1 MAGKPYQVI
10 ITDFITDNLA
20 PERQVLGDLA
30 EVVAL
35 GAMEEDQLIGQ
46 VEEADALIVYHVVSI
61 TEKTIPQLRRC
72 KLIVRAG
79 VGVDNVDGQACRLR
93 GIPLANV
100 PDYGTEEVADTA
112 LAMMLSLAR
121 GVHLLNSRLRAG
133 LGDWSYVQ
141 AAPIFRLRG
150 RVLGIVGLG
159 RIGTAMALRGKALG
173 MQVAFYDP
181 YKPDGYDKALGIRR
195 VETLEE
201 LARSAHVLSIHCPLT
216 EETRHMIDGRI
227 LGLMPPKSFLINTAR
242 GGIVVPEAVL
252 EALADGHLAGAGLDV
267 LEREP
272 PPDDDPIVRAWR
284 DPNHPA
290 HHRLIITPHSAFYCV
305 EGLEDM
311 RRKAAEACRRALLG
325 LPLRNVV
332 NESTA

>member
-1 MAGKPYQVI
+1 MSRNLLTYRVI
-10 ITDFITDNLA
+10 VTDFLTDDLA

-35 GAMEEDQLIGQ
+35 GATDEDQLVGQ
-46 VEEADALIVYHVVSI
+46 VEEADALIVYHVIRI
-61 TEKTIPQLRRC
+61 TEKTIHRLRRC
-72 KLIVRAG
+72 KLIVRGG
-79 VGVDNVDGQACRLR
+79 VGFDNVDGRACRQR

-100 PDYGTEEVADTA
+100 PDYGTEEVADSA
-112 LAMMLSLAR
+112 LAMMLTLAR

-133 LGDWSYVQ
+133 IGPWSYVQ
-141 AAPIFRLRG
+141 AAPILRLRG

-173 MQVAFYDP
+173 MDVWFYDP

-195 VETLEE
+195 LETLEE

-216 EETRHMIDGRI
+216 EQTRRMIDGGI
-227 LGLMPPKSFLINTAR
+227 LRLMPRGSYLINTAR
-242 GGIVVPEAVL
+242 GGIVAAEAVL

-267 LEREP
+267 LEQEP
-272 PPDDDPIVRAWR
+272 PPEDEPLLRAWR

-290 HHRLIITPHSAFYCV
+290 HHRLILNPHSAFYSV

-311 RRKAAEACRRALLG
+311 RRKAAEACRRAFLG

-332 NESTA
+332 N

>member
-1 MAGKPYQVI
+1 MSQGSQGYRVVV
-10 ITDFITDNLA
+10 TDFLTDDLA
-20 PERQVLGDLA
+20 PERRVLADLA
-30 EVVAL
+30 EVSAL
-35 GAMEEDQLIGQ
+35 GAMHEDQLIGQ
-46 VEEADALIVYHVVSI
+46 VEEADALIVYHVI
-61 TEKTIPQLRRC
+61 RLTEKTIQRLRRC
-72 KLIVRAG
+72 KLIVRGG
-79 VGVDNVDGQACRLR
+79 VGFDNVDGAACRQR

-133 LGDWSYVQ
+133 GGPWSYLQ
-141 AAPIFRLRG
+141 AAPILRLRG

-173 MQVAFYDP
+173 MEVWFYDP

-201 LARSAHVLSIHCPLT
+201 LAQSAHVLSIHCPLT
-216 EETRHMIDGRI
+216 DETRRMIDGRI
-227 LGLMPPKSFLINTAR
+227 LRLMPQGSYLINTAR
-242 GGIVVPEAVL
+242 GGIVAAEAVL
-252 EALADGHLAGAGLDV
+252 QALVEGHLAGAGLDV
-267 LEREP
+267 LEHEP
-272 PPDDDPIVRAWR
+272 PAEEEPLLRAWR

-290 HHRLIITPHSAFYCV
+290 HHRLIINPHSAFYSV
-305 EGLEDM
+305 EGLDDM

-332 NESTA
+332 N